1 MSNDDALRILAS
13 TDATSRLSRR
23 AFLAGA
29 TVAAVGGSTL
39 IAGCGSSEPES
50 TAGAG
55 GSPGPIEDQLNMY
68 TWGEYDSPK
77 VLKEFT
83 ASVGPKLQVD
93 SYNSNEEM
101 INKLVAT
108 KGTSG
113 YDLVV
118 PTGPFIPQMVAN
130 DLLEPLDLT
139 RLPNFSNVDTV
150 YLGQTWD
157 PNNDHSVPKAWGTTG
172 YAYDTTKIDRE
183 MTSWQDFL
191 DVATTTASGQVSIL
205 DSPDNVVGLY
215 LWAKDI
221 DWMTTDTALLDE
233 AEDYLVN
240 TLASHVKKFE
250 SYPGSNGMPQGS
262 FWLAHAWNGDARQG
276 ILSSD
281 DPDRWKWVL
290 PSPRTEIWMDNW
302 CIPKGST
309 NPNAA
314 YAWIDYV
321 LDPGVSLKEL
331 SYIGYHTAIKG
342 IEPAAKD
349 AGLDRLDIVFF
360 TPEQIG
366 TMEAGELNDAQQ
378 KRVDIWNAMKAA
390 AGA

>member
-1 MSNDDALRILAS
+1 MSNNDGLRILAS
-13 TDATSRLSRR
+13 TQATQRLSRR
-23 AFLAGA
+23 SFLAGA
-29 TVAAVGGSTL
+29 TVTAVAGSTL
-39 IAGCGSSEPES
+39 ITGCGSSEPEP

-55 GSPGPIEDQLNMY
+55 SSAGPIEDQLNMY

-101 INKLVAT
+101 VNKLVAT

-130 DLLEPLDLT
+130 DLLEPIDLT

-150 YLGQTWD
+150 YLGQSWD

-172 YAYDTTKIDRE
+172 YAYDTTKVDRE
-183 MTSWQDFL
+183 MATWQDFL
-191 DVATTTASGQVSIL
+191 DVASTTASGQVSIL

-221 DWMTTDTALLDE
+221 DWMTTDMALLDE
-233 AEDYLVN
+233 AQDYLVN
-240 TLASHVKKFE
+240 TLAPHVKKFE

-262 FWLAHAWNGDARQG
+262 FWLVHA
-276 ILSSD
+276 
-281 DPDRWKWVL
+281 
-290 PSPRTEIWMDNW
+290 
-302 CIPKGST
+302 
-309 NPNAA
+309 
-314 YAWIDYV
+314 
-321 LDPGVSLKEL
+321 
-331 SYIGYHTAIKG
+331 
-342 IEPAAKD
+342 
-349 AGLDRLDIVFF
+349 
-360 TPEQIG
+360 
-366 TMEAGELNDAQQ
+366 
-378 KRVDIWNAMKAA
+378 
-390 AGA
+390 